1 MIRRVLAEKFATETR
16 TVDSKKLQVSGGHF
30 DPTNVDDTIAFYTR
44 IGIDA
49 GMPEKDAADL
59 ANRYGSNISRVVT
72 YADGQPAPGLSLKE
86 TMSLRYSINEEM
98 TLTPVDYLL
107 RRTNAILFHAET
119 LADLKQPVVD
129 EMARILGWDEATKA
143 QQLADL
149 EQAISESRLDD
160 LKKAPASAPQ
170 A

>member
-1 MIRRVLAEKFATETR
+1 
-16 TVDSKKLQVSGGHF
+16 
-30 DPTNVDDTIAFYTR
+30 
-44 IGIDA
+44 
-49 GMPEKDAADL
+49 
-59 ANRYGSNISRVVT
+59 
-72 YADGQPAPGLSLKE
+72 
-86 TMSLRYSINEEM
+86 
-98 TLTPVDYLL
+98 
-107 RRTNAILFHAET
+107 TNAILFHAET